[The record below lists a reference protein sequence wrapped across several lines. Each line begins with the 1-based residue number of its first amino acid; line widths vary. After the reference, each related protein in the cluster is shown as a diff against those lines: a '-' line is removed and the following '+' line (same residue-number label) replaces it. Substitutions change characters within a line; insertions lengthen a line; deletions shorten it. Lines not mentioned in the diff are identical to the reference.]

1 MNITQENNMN
11 QEEQKEWDEFNN
23 RILMVLF
30 FGFGFVFGIAFYF
43 IMLKYYK

>member
-1 MNITQENNMN
+1 MT

-23 RILMVLF
+23 RILRFLF
-30 FGFGFVFGIAFYF
+30 FGFGFVFGTIFYS